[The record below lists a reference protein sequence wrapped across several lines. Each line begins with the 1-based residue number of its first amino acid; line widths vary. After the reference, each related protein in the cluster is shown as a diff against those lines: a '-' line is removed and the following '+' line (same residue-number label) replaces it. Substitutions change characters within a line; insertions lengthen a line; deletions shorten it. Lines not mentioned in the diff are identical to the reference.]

1 MYQLASLA
9 ADLEKVSQ
17 IYATRHAIARDDDWF
32 LLKLQ
37 EEVGELT
44 QAYLRFTGRSK
55 LGPVDP
61 DEHRTNLADEAADVI
76 CHALLL
82 ARHCGLDF
90 DAAIQR
96 KWLTRLNL

>member
-1 MYQLASLA
+1 MPQLKSLA
-9 ADLEKVSQ
+9 EKVEQVSQ
-17 IYATRHAIARDDDWF
+17 IYAERHEITRDDDWF

-55 LGPVDP
+55 LGPVEADDHRAELE
-61 DEHRTNLADEAADVI
+61 DEVADVV

-82 ARHCGLDF
+82 AKRCGLGV
-90 DAAIQR
+90 DAAIER
-96 KWLTRLNL
+96 KWLTHLSS